1 MEVRIE
7 KIQEVCNKDLEEL
20 NCKKAEMNN
29 TKTEVKNT
37 LEVKILKMRI
47 TEAEELIS
55 ELEKRVIEITT
66 GEQNKGKERIK
77 TISQNLSNLWEI
89 IKCNHICIIGCSR
102 RRRMKERT

>member
-1 MEVRIE
+1 
-7 KIQEVCNKDLEEL
+7 
-20 NCKKAEMNN
+20 MNN
-29 TKTEVKNT
+29 TKTEMKNT

-55 ELEKRVIEITT
+55 ELGNRVIEITT

-77 TISQNLSNLWEI
+77 RISQDLRNLWGI